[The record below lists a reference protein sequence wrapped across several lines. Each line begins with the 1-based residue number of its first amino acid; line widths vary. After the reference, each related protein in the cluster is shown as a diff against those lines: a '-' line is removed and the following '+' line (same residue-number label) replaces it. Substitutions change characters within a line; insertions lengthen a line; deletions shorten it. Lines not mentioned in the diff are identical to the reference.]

1 MAVRTVSARV
11 ALDGEKEYKQA
22 LSELNTG
29 NATLRSEMQKL
40 QAEYKGNA
48 ESSEFLTKKGELLE
62 HQILQQQDK
71 VNTLR
76 EALQKAAQTYGEA
89 DTRTQKYAQ
98 QLNRAEAEQ
107 FNLQHDLEA
116 TNDALKGQDET
127 MEGLGSVVDD
137 LGSKFGIQL
146 PDSLKTALDGM
157 GSFSAGTVAAMA
169 AAAAAVAALGEGIKK
184 LYEITIEAAADV
196 DEILAQSAISSV
208 PAELLQQWNY
218 AAEFI
223 DVDAQTITGSMTKIT
238 RAMNDAKDGSGASA
252 EAFAALGVSIRDEV
266 SGQLRSA
273 QDVFMDV
280 IDALGEVE
288 NQTERDALSMAL
300 MGKSAQDLNPLINAG
315 SDALREFGEEAE
327 AVGYVLDES
336 QLQKLAEVDDSY
348 QRMQKTIEALKKQ
361 LAADFA
367 PAAKAAMDLFSDV
380 VKKAGEFLERSGLIE
395 NLASIFQ
402 SLIDILR
409 TCGELLTG
417 LPGFTTALDG
427 LKVVLGAIA
436 QFVALIAD
444 AADVIAGI
452 VTLDFSRIGT
462 AMGFGKSSGSP
473 SHWQTVYMQ
482 QSGTYDQYREYY
494 ANKSGQSALHP
505 NLGYDNATGQYY
517 DLKTGNYIYGMNAT
531 GNDNWRGGL
540 TWVGEAGPELVA
552 LPGGSQIMNAQDSR
566 SVGGDTFYITIDAK
580 SVKEFNDI
588 VEMAQSAR
596 VRQRMR

>member
-48 ESSEFLTKKGELLE
+48 ESSEFLTKKGEILE
-62 HQILQQQDK
+62 RQILQQQDK

-76 EALQKAAQTYGEA
+76 EALQKAAQQYGEA

-107 FNLQHDLEA
+107 FNLQHELEN
-116 TNDALKGQDET
+116 TNAALKGQGET

-137 LGSKFGIQL
+137 LGSKFGIHL
-146 PDSLKTALDGM
+146 PEQLKTALDGM
-157 GSFSAGTVAAMA
+157 GSFSAGTVAALA
-169 AAAAAVAALGEGIKK
+169 AAAAAVAALAEGISK
-184 LYEITIEAAADV
+184 LHEITIEAAADV
-196 DEILAQSAISSV
+196 DEILAQSEISSIS
-208 PAELLQQWNY
+208 AEYVQELNY
-218 AAEFI
+218 MAEFI
-223 DVDAQTITGSMTKIT
+223 DVDAESIIGSMTKIT

-252 EAFAALGVSIRDEV
+252 EAFAALGVSITDAD
-266 SGQLRSA
+266 GHLRSA
-273 QDVFMDV
+273 QDVFEDV

-288 NQTERDALSMAL
+288 NQTERDALTMAL

-315 SDALREFGEEAE
+315 TDALREYSKEAE
-327 AVGYVLDES
+327 DLGYVLDES

-361 LAADFA
+361 MAADFA
-367 PAAKAAMDLFSDV
+367 PASKAAMDLFSDV

-395 NLASIFQ
+395 NLGQILA
-402 SLIDILR
+402 SLIDILK
-409 TCGELLTG
+409 TAGDMLTG
-417 LPGFTTALDG
+417 MPGFTSALDG
-427 LKVVLGAIA
+427 LKVVLTGLSYVCAT
-436 QFVALIAD
+436 IAD
-444 AADVIAGI
+444 AADIIAGLL
-452 VTLDFSRIGT
+452 TLDFGRVGT
-462 AMGFGKSSGSP
+462 ALGFGARNGNYSNL
-473 SHWQTVYMQ
+473 QRIN
-482 QSGTYDQYREYY
+482 GTADVMEAQRNGYVGNGGADMSAYAAYDS
-494 ANKSGQSALHP
+494 K
-505 NLGYDNATGQYY
+505 TGRYY
-517 DLKTGNYIYGMNAT
+517 DKITGNYITFNAT

-540 TWVGEAGPELVA
+540 TWVGEAGPELVS
-552 LPGGSQIMNAQDSR
+552 LPRGSQIMNAQDSR
-566 SVGGDTFYITIDAK
+566 QLGGDTFYITIDAA

>member
-48 ESSEFLTKKGELLE
+48 ESTEFLTKKGEILE
-62 HQILQQQDK
+62 RQILQQQDK

-76 EALQKAAQTYGEA
+76 EALQKAAQQYGEA

-107 FNLQHDLEA
+107 FNLQHELEA
-116 TNDALKGQDET
+116 TNDALKGQGET

-137 LGSKFGIQL
+137 LGQKFGIRL
-146 PDSLKTALDGM
+146 PEQLKTALDGM

-169 AAAAAVAALGEGIKK
+169 AAAAAVAALAEGIKK
-184 LYEITIEAAADV
+184 LHEITIEAAAEV

-223 DVDAQTITGSMTKIT
+223 DVDADTITGSMTKIT

-288 NQTERDALSMAL
+288 NQTERDALAMAL

-367 PAAKAAMDLFSDV
+367 PASKAAMDLFSDV

-395 NLASIFQ
+395 NLASILE
-402 SLIDILR
+402 SVIDILH
-409 TCGELLTG
+409 TVGEFVASI
-417 LPGFTTALDG
+417 PGINSALDLLNG
-427 LKVVLGAIA
+427 ALTVVAYTFA
-436 QFVALIAD
+436 AIAD
-444 AADVIAGI
+444 AVKIIAGLMPSMWGSG
-452 VTLDFSRIGT
+452 TLKEGL
-462 AMGFGKSSGSP
+462 GLGYSSGRANNV
-473 SHWQTVYMQ
+473 QRLTMARQGTLQ
-482 QSGTYDQYREYY
+482 QYDDFYSGR
-494 ANKSGQSALHP
+494 
-505 NLGYDNATGQYY
+505 
-517 DLKTGNYIYGMNAT
+517 NAT

-540 TWVGEAGPELVA
+540 TWVGEAGPELVS

-566 SVGGDTFYITIDAK
+566 QLGGDTFYITIDAA

>member
-1 MAVRTVSARV
+1 MAVRTVGARV

-22 LSELNTG
+22 LNELNTG
-29 NATLRSEMQKL
+29 NATLRTEMQKL

-48 ESSEFLTKKGELLE
+48 ESTEFLTKKGEILE
-62 HQILQQQDK
+62 RQILQQQDK

-107 FNLQHDLEA
+107 FNLQHELEA
-116 TNDALKGQDET
+116 TNDALKGQGET
-127 MEGLGSVVDD
+127 MEGLGTIVDD

-169 AAAAAVAALGEGIKK
+169 AAAAAVAALAEGIKK
-184 LYEITIEAAADV
+184 LHEITIEAAAEV
-196 DEILAQSAISSV
+196 DEILTQSKITSV

-223 DVDAQTITGSMTKIT
+223 DVDADTITGSMTKIT

-315 SDALREFGEEAE
+315 TDALREYSKEAE
-327 AVGYVLDES
+327 DLGYVLDES
-336 QLQKLAEVDDSY
+336 QLKKLAEVDDSY
-348 QRMQKTIEALKKQ
+348 QKLQRTIEAARKQ

-367 PAAKAAMDLFSDV
+367 PASKAAMDLFSEV
-380 VKKAGEFLERSGLIE
+380 VQKAGKFLDESGLIE
-395 NLASIFQ
+395 NLAAAVQ
-402 SLIDILR
+402 SVLGLIEAGTDLVAD
-409 TCGELLTG
+409 
-417 LPGFTTALDG
+417 LPGWMNPLQQLSDMFRGLAIVVATVADAINVIEGLKPWNWGSGKATTALGWNIDKG
-427 LKVVLGAIA
+427 QMSNLQKI
-436 QFVALIAD
+436 
-444 AADVIAGI
+444 
-452 VTLDFSRIGT
+452 TRSR
-462 AMGFGKSSGSP
+462 SDYVS
-473 SHWQTVYMQ
+473 Y
-482 QSGTYDQYREYY
+482 
-494 ANKSGQSALHP
+494 
-505 NLGYDNATGQYY
+505 
-517 DLKTGNYIYGMNAT
+517 NAT

-540 TWVGEAGPELVA
+540 TWVGEAGPELA
-552 LPGGSQIMNAQDSR
+552 YLPQGTQIMNAQDSR
-566 SVGGDTFYITIDAK
+566 SVGGDTFYITIDAA